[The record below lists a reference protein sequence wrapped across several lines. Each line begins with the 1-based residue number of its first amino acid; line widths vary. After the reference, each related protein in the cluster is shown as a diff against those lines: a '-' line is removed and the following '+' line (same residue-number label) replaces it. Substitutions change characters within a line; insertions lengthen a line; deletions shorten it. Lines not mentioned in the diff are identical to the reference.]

1 MTDSALLEFYRA
13 VEARSN
19 ARFAMQTKLPG
30 RVIYF
35 KASMGRAWRKWRAYK
50 EMVRAGR

>member
-1 MTDSALLEFYRA
+1 MRQEALLEYYRA

-19 ARFAMQTKLPG
+19 ARFALQSGLPG

-35 KASMGRAWRKWRAYK
+35 KAQMGRAWRKWRAYK
-50 EMVRAGR
+50 QLVRAK